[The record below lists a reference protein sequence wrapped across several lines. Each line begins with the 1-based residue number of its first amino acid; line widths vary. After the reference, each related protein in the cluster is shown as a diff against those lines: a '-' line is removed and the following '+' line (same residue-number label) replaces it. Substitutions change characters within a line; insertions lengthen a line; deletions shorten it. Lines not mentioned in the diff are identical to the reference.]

1 MALLHSS
8 ISATKKRSFVPS
20 QRFFGDNPN
29 FNATE
34 IYELTFFP
42 ESIVTQMVQN
52 FYNFF
57 NPTMFW
63 LMYIQFYERLG
74 PIFVSTT
81 AEEIPNIGALSAAEF
96 NISRKIA
103 EIAEIT
109 STNQNF
115 LLLDEN
121 PTVNTFTGE
130 VNPMLYEN
138 EMQDTTTSNIG
149 LISDAERTTMLQKN
163 YTEDAKNLME
173 FAQAMEYSSVLA
185 ENGAIDISTTTNNL
199 TTENVNI
206 PNDNI
211 QMLNK
216 DPKVGSKVSF
226 VDVPDFNVTAIYEF
240 TFSPDGISVQLIQG
254 FFVWLTS
261 SLFWIYSTPFFGRLA
276 PIFSVANNEKRLGPD
291 DVTINRV
298 YLKPKS
304 SFKLIK
310 DVKFLLF
317 GNEQS
322 MFRQGSSECN

>member
-103 EIAEIT
+103 EIGEIT
-109 STNQNF
+109 Q

-121 PTVNTFTGE
+121 PTLNTFTGE
-130 VNPMLYEN
+130 VSPMLYEN

-149 LISDAERTTMLQKN
+149 LISDDERTTMLQKN
-163 YTEDAKNLME
+163 DTEYAKILME
-173 FAQAMEYSSVLA
+173 FVQTMEYSAVLA
-185 ENGAIDISTTTNNL
+185 ENGAIDNRTTTNNL
-199 TTENVNI
+199 TTDSENV
-206 PNDNI
+206 NDNI
-211 QMLNK
+211 QMFYK
-216 DPKVGSKVSF
+216 KPKVKSKVSF